1 MDNGHGNAKALSNA
15 SFCTPGNMKAAT
27 RVGGAHQSKSRKN
40 AAKMIIII
48 IRLGSVAGQGT
59 KKSCGSQALLSKKL

>member
-27 RVGGAHQSKSRKN
+27 WVGGAHQSKSRKN
-40 AAKMIIII
+40 ANTKLIIII
-48 IRLGSVAGQGT
+48 IRLGSVAG
-59 KKSCGSQALLSKKL
+59 